1 MTVTNFPTKGVIG
14 YNLQPQR
21 YDIQVYRGD
30 TSAFSLVFSV
40 DDMTGWTAI
49 AKIQKAADPFGPAQV
64 PEFAVTYD
72 VPGKKI
78 TFRIPDSSLLV
89 DSEYRYDVQVTD
101 AGGNKRTY
109 IGGKILV
116 TGDIS
121 V

>member
-21 YDIQVYRGD
+21 YDIKVYRGD
-30 TSAFSLVFSV
+30 TTAFALVFSV
-40 DDMTGWTAI
+40 ADLTGWSAI
-49 AKIQKAADPFGPAQV
+49 AKIQKATAPFDPAPVAQ
-64 PEFAVTYD
+64 FTVTYD
-72 VPGKKI
+72 LVGKKI
-78 TFRIPDSSLLV
+78 TFRIPDSSLLT

-109 IGGKILV
+109 IGGKILL